1 MYGQSNMG
9 IRQRGRSGNPANQR
23 CILVV
28 DDEPLNRKVFEL
40 SLAKRGY
47 RVLQATDGFHGFVR
61 AHDDRP
67 DLIVMDVRLPGV
79 SGLEVTRTLKES
91 AYTRDIP
98 IVVATAFLIDD
109 AELRESGCDGYI
121 SKPFALPKFLA
132 LIESL
137 VEQPAAAVAAE

>member
-1 MYGQSNMG
+1 MST
-9 IRQRGRSGNPANQR
+9 RQRGRRDDPATQR

-47 RVLQATDGFHGFVR
+47 RVLQATDGFHAFVM

-67 DLIVMDVRLPGV
+67 DLIIMDVRMPGV
-79 SGLEVTRTLKES
+79 SGLEVVRTLKDS

-98 IVVATAFLIDD
+98 IIVATAFLIDV
-109 AELRESGCDGYI
+109 AALRESGCDGYM
-121 SKPFALPKFLA
+121 SKPFAMPKFLE
-132 LIESL
+132 LIEAMF
-137 VEQPAAAVAAE
+137 EQSRAAA